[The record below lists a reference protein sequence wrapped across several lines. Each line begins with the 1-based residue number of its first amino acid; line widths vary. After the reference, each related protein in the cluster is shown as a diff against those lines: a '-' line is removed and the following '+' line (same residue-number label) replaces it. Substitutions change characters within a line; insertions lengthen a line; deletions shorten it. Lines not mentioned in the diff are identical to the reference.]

1 VPDWLIVIVLGVIEG
16 ITEFIPVSSTGHL
29 LLAEQAFKWKSDL
42 FTIVIQSAAV
52 LAVIPLFHNR
62 IRQLANVRSPEARD
76 YLAKVGVAFLVTAL
90 GGFALDRG
98 GFTLPDDPLPISLA
112 LVIGG
117 LVFVL
122 VEGWLRGM
130 ATSDAVTWTVVFAVA
145 GGQLLAAI
153 FPGASRSGSTII
165 VALLLGLSRPAA
177 TEFSF
182 MVGIPTMLAAGGW
195 KILKAL
201 MDHEAT
207 PQWSLVLLGSAV
219 SALVSFAAVK
229 WLLRYVQT
237 HTFVPFGWYRIG
249 FGLLLLM
256 LVVKNKSPGEFPG
269 LGR

>member
-1 VPDWLIVIVLGVIEG
+1 VPDWFIVVLLGVIEG

-29 LLAEQAFKWKSDL
+29 LLAEHWFNWKNDL
-42 FTIVIQSAAV
+42 FTIVVQSAAV
-52 LAVIPLFHNR
+52 LAVIPLFRNR
-62 IRQLANVRSPEARD
+62 IRQFANVRSPEARD
-76 YLAKVGVAFLVTAL
+76 YLAKVIVAFVITAI
-90 GGFALDRG
+90 GGLALDKG
-98 GFTLPDDPLPISLA
+98 GYTLPDDPLPISLA
-112 LVIGG
+112 LVFGG

-130 ATSDAVTWTVVFAVA
+130 VTTNTVSWGVVFAVA
-145 GGQLLAAI
+145 GGQLLAAV

-165 VALLLGLSRPAA
+165 LALLLGLSRPAA

-195 KILKAL
+195 KILKAIL
-201 MDHEAT
+201 HHDVT
-207 PQWSLVLLGSAV
+207 PPWSLIILGSIV

-237 HTFVPFGWYRIG
+237 HTFVSFGWYRIM

-256 LVVKNKSPGEFPG
+256 LLVKSKSPGNIPG
-269 LGR
+269 LGM